1 MLNTT
6 DSQYSHVVPVEY
18 PKVGE
23 VSIAVKIGVAEVN
36 SGVITLDAD

>member
-6 DSQYSHVVPVEY
+6 DSAYSHVVPVEY

-23 VSIAVKIGVAEVN
+23 SPSPTRVGIVAA
-36 SGVITLDAD
+36 SAGGQPG